1 MAGSLKDQSC
11 IVGIGESKYTRGT
24 PFTDLELG
32 LQASMAAIE
41 DAGLKPRDIDA
52 IVIPGGFGTTA
63 GDYAASFG
71 IEDLRFTASLEEMG
85 GAMTVCA
92 VETAAMALVAGVAR
106 YVLVPFTARWY
117 SGMKAREGTAN
128 EASRIPAAI
137 AVRDFYMPYGMGAPP
152 QYYSW
157 MAQRHMLEF
166 GTTHE
171 HLGTIAVTMRR
182 HAQLHPNA
190 VMRDRPMTMDD
201 YMNSR
206 WISYPYHLLDCCL
219 ESDGAAA
226 VVITTPERARDLK
239 SRPVY
244 VAGIASGHPYPA
256 HEIPN
261 RKDLF
266 TVGLTHAAPRAFE
279 MAGATP
285 KDLDFAEIYDCFTFQ
300 TLQQIEEM
308 GLCKRGEGGPFVMG
322 GRIELGGEIPINTHG
337 GLLSQAHVCA
347 LNHVVEAV
355 CQLRHEADLRQVKD
369 AELGAVCAWGG
380 HGHGSIAVLRR

>member
-11 IVGIGESKYTRGT
+11 IVGIGESKYSRGT
-24 PFTDLELG
+24 PYSDLELG
-32 LQASMAAIE
+32 LQASMTAME

-63 GDYAASFG
+63 GDYAACFG

-92 VETAAMALVAGVAR
+92 VETAAMALVAGVAN
-106 YVLVPFTARWY
+106 YVLVPFVARWY

-157 MAQRHMLEF
+157 MCQRHMLEF

-190 VMRDRPMTMDD
+190 VMRDRPMTLDD

-206 WISYPYHLLDCCL
+206 WVTYPYHLLDCCL
-219 ESDGAAA
+219 ETDGAAA
-226 VVITTPERARDLK
+226 VIVTTPERARDLK
-239 SRPVY
+239 ARPIY

-256 HEIPN
+256 HENTQPQGHVHDRPDSRGAARFRDGRRN
-261 RKDLF
+261 AARPGLRGNLRLLHLSDL
-266 TVGLTHAAPRAFE
+266 AADRRDGPVQTRRGRAVRN
-279 MAGATP
+279 GRP
-285 KDLDFAEIYDCFTFQ
+285 H
-300 TLQQIEEM
+300 
-308 GLCKRGEGGPFVMG
+308 RG
-322 GRIELGGEIPINTHG
+322 
-337 GLLSQAHVCA
+337 
-347 LNHVVEAV
+347 
-355 CQLRHEADLRQVKD
+355 
-369 AELGAVCAWGG
+369 
-380 HGHGSIAVLRR
+380 RR